1 MRHALALACLLLLG
15 LPAAA
20 SAHATLVSSEP
31 ARGVT
36 VREQPDEVVLR
47 FSEPVEAAFG
57 ALRVVGA
64 DGKRVDDGKS
74 GHPAGQP
81 DALRVG
87 LKDGIADG
95 TYVATYRVI
104 SADSHPVSGGVVFN
118 VGRPGEAPAD
128 VTKLVNA
135 EAGPVSK
142 TALKVVR
149 GVAYLATAILA
160 GGLIFLVAA
169 WAPAL
174 GATGAPAAAA
184 AAMDHRVRPILVG
197 AAAVGAAATGLG
209 LGLQAAL
216 ASGASLW
223 QAVDADTFRE
233 LLKTNFGH
241 AWAIRLVAFTGLG
254 VLAAVARPLGRRPI
268 ELGLGALGVLALCVT
283 PALAGHARATDPV
296 WLNVTLDAL
305 HVAAMS
311 AWVGG
316 LVLLLAAVPAATR
329 ALAARERTRLLA
341 AVLQRFSPLAML
353 SVAVL
358 VLTGIVASIE
368 HLTAVSDL
376 WDSSW
381 GRLVLAKIVLLLV
394 LIALGAINQRRTM
407 PRLRRLAEEG
417 APPGDDGRVLR
428 ATLRAEVA
436 LVVGALAVTGVLVGI
451 SPPASAAGGPASL
464 EREVGPL
471 DLQATLDPA
480 QAGVNELH
488 LYLLRRDG
496 TPFTG
501 TKELRVTAALPAEQ
515 IGPLPAKPRRAGPGH
530 YVIEALPLTPGGD
543 WELAFSVRVSEF
555 DQYDTRWTVAVR

>member
-1 MRHALALACLLLLG
+1 MRRALALACLLLLG

-64 DGKRVDDGKS
+64 DGQRVDDGSS
-74 GHPAGQP
+74 GHPPGQP

-118 VGRPGEAPAD
+118 VGRPGAAPAD
-128 VTKLVNA
+128 VTKLITA

-142 TALKVVR
+142 TAMKVVR

-160 GGLIFLVAA
+160 GGLIFLLIV
-169 WAPAL
+169 WGPAL
-174 GATGAPAAAA
+174 RATGAGAAAA
-184 AAMDHRVRPILVG
+184 VAMQHRVRPILVG
-197 AAAVGAAATGLG
+197 AAAVGAGATGLG

-241 AWAIRLVAFTGLG
+241 AWAVRLIAFTVLG
-254 VLAAVARPLGRRPI
+254 VLAAVAKPPGRRPV
-268 ELGLGALGVLALCVT
+268 ELVLGGLSVLALCIT

-296 WLNVTLDAL
+296 WLNVALDAL

-329 ALAARERTRLLA
+329 ALAARDRTRLLA
-341 AVLQRFSPLAML
+341 AVLGRFSPLAMV

-358 VLTGIVASIE
+358 VLTGVVASIE
-368 HLTAVSDL
+368 HLTAVSGL
-376 WDSSW
+376 WESPW

-394 LIALGAINQRRTM
+394 LVGLGAVNQRRTM

-436 LVVGALAVTGVLVGI
+436 LVVGALAVTGILVGI

-464 EREVGPL
+464 ERTVGPL
-471 DLQATLDPA
+471 ELQATLDPA
-480 QAGVNELH
+480 RAGVNELH

-501 TKELRVTAALPAEQ
+501 TKELRVTAALPSEQ

-555 DQYDTRWTVAVR
+555 DQYDTRWKVSVR

>member
-1 MRHALALACLLLLG
+1 MRRALALACLLLLG

-74 GHPAGQP
+74 GHPTGRP

-118 VGRPGEAPAD
+118 VGRPGAAPAD

-142 TALKVVR
+142 TAMKVVR
-149 GVAYLATAILA
+149 GVAYLATAVLA
-160 GGLIFLVAA
+160 GGLIFLVVV
-169 WAPAL
+169 WGPAL

-184 AAMDHRVRPILVG
+184 AMHRRVRPILVG

-233 LLKTNFGH
+233 LLRTNFGH
-241 AWAIRLVAFTGLG
+241 AWAVRLIAFTVLG
-254 VLAAVARPLGRRPI
+254 DRK
-268 ELGLGALGVLALCVT
+268 
-283 PALAGHARATDPV
+283 
-296 WLNVTLDAL
+296 
-305 HVAAMS
+305 
-311 AWVGG
+311 
-316 LVLLLAAVPAATR
+316 
-329 ALAARERTRLLA
+329 
-341 AVLQRFSPLAML
+341 
-353 SVAVL
+353 SVV
-358 VLTGIVASIE
+358 
-368 HLTAVSDL
+368 
-376 WDSSW
+376 
-381 GRLVLAKIVLLLV
+381 
-394 LIALGAINQRRTM
+394 
-407 PRLRRLAEEG
+407 
-417 APPGDDGRVLR
+417 
-428 ATLRAEVA
+428 
-436 LVVGALAVTGVLVGI
+436 
-451 SPPASAAGGPASL
+451 
-464 EREVGPL
+464 
-471 DLQATLDPA
+471 
-480 QAGVNELH
+480 
-488 LYLLRRDG
+488 
-496 TPFTG
+496 
-501 TKELRVTAALPAEQ
+501 
-515 IGPLPAKPRRAGPGH
+515 
-530 YVIEALPLTPGGD
+530 
-543 WELAFSVRVSEF
+543 
-555 DQYDTRWTVAVR
+555 